1 MRLFIAVD
9 PSPEVKAAVE
19 SLLAKGDPSAAKWV
33 KPEGVHLTLVFLGET
48 SVEEEERVKAAL
60 AKVAAKHRPVSLIFE
75 SSGTFGHPPRVLWL
89 GVNGELEPLRA
100 FRAELVAELQVKDEH
115 PEYSPHLTL
124 ARARRDRGDRALEA
138 LAEGY
143 RAFRAGPF
151 TVREA
156 VLYESKGGHYLARA
170 RFPLGG

>member
-9 PSPEVKAAVE
+9 PSPEVSAQVGA
-19 SLLAKGDPSAAKWV
+19 LLAKADSPKAKWV
-33 KPEGVHLTLVFLGET
+33 SPEKVHLTLAFLGET
-48 SVEEEERVKAAL
+48 SAEEEERVKAAL
-60 AKVAAKHRPVSLIFE
+60 AKVAAKHRPVSLSFE

-89 GVNGELEPLRA
+89 GVSGELEPLRA

-124 ARARRDRGDRALEA
+124 ARAKRPRGDRALAE

-151 TVREA
+151 TVGEA
-156 VLYESKGGHYLARA
+156 VLYESKGGHYLVRG